1 MQFHPILIAAYFL
14 SVFPQIL
21 MNVMET
27 ETTVI
32 VMLRVPIRME
42 RTLVSATWDIV
53 EMALRVKVCV
63 YFN

>member
-1 MQFHPILIAAYFL
+1 
-14 SVFPQIL
+14 